1 MKSYLFTFSQ
11 PCTPAQ
17 AHDVLNN
24 TEGIQTWIAPFPYSA
39 ILVSRLN
46 SQDLSATLR
55 ERLPN
60 DVWFMVT
67 EMDPQTVEWLAA
79 RKSLGVRK
87 RSPEGVVPAIDQ
99 DYRRSKV
106 SSSSRRRCRQNDGDV
121 ELPSPIRLGFAGT
134 MPPFSKL
141 TPSTCTRPACT
152 CVP

>member
-67 EMDPQTVEWLAA
+67 EMDPQTVNGWLPGNLWEYVNDPQKAWSQQLIRTIA
-79 RKSLGVRK
+79 DPKYL
-87 RSPEGVVPAIDQ
+87 
-99 DYRRSKV
+99 RR
-106 SSSSRRRCRQNDGDV
+106 
-121 ELPSPIRLGFAGT
+121 PIADADRMTGT
-134 MPPFSKL
+134 
-141 TPSTCTRPACT
+141 
-152 CVP
+152 